1 LQEKDWKRKLRE
13 VIKRRYP
20 DAKIILFGSRVR
32 GDYLRDSDYD
42 IIVVSSSFKGKHFT
56 ERSSGVLRLLWEEGL
71 RKDFEVLCYTPEEFE
86 RKRKNLGIVR
96 EALKEGIVL

>member
-1 LQEKDWKRKLRE
+1 LQEKDWRERLRE

-42 IIVVSSSFKGKHFT
+42 VIVVSSSFKGKHFT
-56 ERSSGVLRLLWEEGL
+56 ERSSEVLKLLWRAGL
-71 RKDFEVLCYTPEEFE
+71 RGDFEVLCYTPEEFE
-86 RKRKNLGIVR
+86 KKSRNLGIVR
-96 EALKEGIVL
+96 EALKEGLVL